1 MKAKVA
7 TAAQMLAGQ
16 SGVVLGV
23 EGGHVLLGRL
33 ESLGIRPGKR
43 IRKVSSCYQHYRC
56 HAVRG
61 WVRYSDRLPHGQSN
75 INEDGLN
82 CVS

>member
-1 MKAKVA
+1 MMKAKVA

-43 IRKVSSCYQHYRC
+43 IRKVSSGFMKGPSVIEVDGCDIAIGYRM
-56 HAVRG
+56 ANRILTKM
-61 WVRYSDRLPHGQSN
+61 D
-75 INEDGLN
+75 
-82 CVS
+82 